1 MSHRVKRLLAA
12 TSTGI
17 LLGVAGF
24 AVPAYAAGTCSS
36 GRICMWEDFGY
47 TGSKYVD
54 YVPGTISNDRY
65 EINGFNGDNE
75 ISSVI
80 NNTSKCA
87 VLYDNDGFSGTRI
100 TISKNTSV
108 SNLRTFANFDNEAES
123 FALVSC

>member
-1 MSHRVKRLLAA
+1 MSHLVKRLVAA
-12 TSTGI
+12 TSTGL
-17 LLGVAGF
+17 LLGVAGL
-24 AVPAYAAGTCSS
+24 AAPAYAAGTCSS
-36 GRICMWEDFGY
+36 GKICMWEDFSY
-47 TGSKYVD
+47 NGSKYVD
-54 YVPGTISNDRY
+54 YTPGSISNDKY

-80 NNTSKCA
+80 NNTDKCA

-100 TISKNTSV
+100 TIGKKTSV